1 MAKSKTVWYCK
12 SCGAESL
19 KWMGM
24 CPSCGEWNTMVEA
37 PAPAKNAGGGAC
49 HSLPAGG
56 TPPMLLSEVDTSGE
70 SRFSLHSDE
79 LDRLLGGGIVKGSI
93 ILLGGE
99 PGIGKSTLSLQIPL
113 HCEGLKT
120 LYVSG
125 EESVNQ
131 VKLRAGRLGGSGDSC
146 YIYSETLIENILS
159 EARKINPD
167 LLIVDSIQTVYS
179 EGLESS
185 PGTVGQIRECAARFL
200 RYAKESGTPVI
211 LIGHITKDGMIAGPK
226 VLEHIV
232 DVVLQFEGDN
242 SGAYRILRGIKNRFG
257 ATSEIA
263 VYEMTS
269 GGLKEVSNPSDMLI
283 PMHGEPLS
291 GIAVSAMLDGTR
303 PFLIETQALVSSA
316 AYGTPQRSATGFDV
330 RRMNMLLAVLEKR
343 AGFRLGV
350 KDVFLNMAGG
360 LRVND
365 PACDLAV
372 ISAVLSSNFD
382 VPISSHVC
390 FCGEVGLS
398 GEIRPVSQ
406 TDRMISE
413 ASRIGFE
420 RIFISSF
427 TSLPDMFSH
436 KGIEIV
442 KISDVPQLCRSLF

>member
-1 MAKSKTVWYCK
+1 M
-12 SCGAESL
+12 
-19 KWMGM
+19 
-24 CPSCGEWNTMVEA
+24 
-37 PAPAKNAGGGAC
+37 
-49 HSLPAGG
+49 
-56 TPPMLLSEVDTSGE
+56 PPKPLSEVDLSGE
-70 SRFSLHSDE
+70 QRFSLDSPE
-79 LDRLLGGGIVKGSI
+79 LDRLLGGGIVEGSI

-113 HCEGLKT
+113 HCPGLKT

-131 VKLRAGRLGGSGDSC
+131 VRMRAGRLGGSSDSC
-146 YIYSETLIENILS
+146 YVYSETLMDNILA
-159 EARKINPD
+159 EARKLEPD
-167 LLIVDSIQTVYS
+167 LLIVDSIQTVYTDS
-179 EGLESS
+179 IESS
-185 PGTVGQIRECAARFL
+185 PGTVGQVRECAARLL

-242 SGAYRILRGIKNRFG
+242 SGAYRLLRSIKNRVG
-257 ATSEIA
+257 STSEIA

-269 GGLKEVSNPSDMLI
+269 QGLQEVANPSDMLI

-291 GIAVSAMLDGTR
+291 GIAVSAMIDGSR

-382 VPISSHVC
+382 LPIPAKTC

-406 TDRMISE
+406 TERMISE
-413 ASRIGFE
+413 ASKIGFD
-420 RIFISSF
+420 RIFMSSF
-427 TSLPDMFSH
+427 TSLPDFFDP
-436 KGIEIV
+436 KGISVV
-442 KISDVPQLCRSLF
+442 KVPDVPALCRELFKP

>member
-49 HSLPAGG
+49 HSLPSGG